1 MQTMEISNTLQLH
14 HYALRIRPMMLD
26 SAIKVFEYLWFT
38 VSYRP
43 SNSNT
48 WAMIKYAGA
57 DTRIQ
62 FIETDSFTEETEKKR
77 NSHIAFISQNP
88 EKELEKIKKTIE
100 SMWLQYIQ
108 WSRSDKEF
116 YFDCPDIFI
125 DFVIEIMNTS
135 VLNNK

>member
-1 MQTMEISNTLQLH
+1 MEISKTLQLH
-14 HYALRIRPMMLD
+14 HYARRIRPKMLD
-26 SAIKVFEYLWFT
+26 SAIKIFEYLWCT
-38 VSYRP
+38 VSYKP
-43 SNSNT
+43 PNSNT
-48 WAMIKYAGA
+48 RAMIKYPWI

-62 FIETDSFTEETEKKR
+62 FIETDNPTEETEKKR

-88 EKELEKIKKTIE
+88 EKALEEIKKTIE

-108 WSRSDKEF
+108 WNRSDKEF

-135 VLNNK
+135 VLND